1 MYKSTRAEQKSYL
14 DFIVPLFT
22 LLKGLTLIIY
32 IGIKSNLN
40 FNISV
45 LVTFLIYCKP
55 YKMTVIIRRSIMQEN
70 NRSDKQYGALA
81 LLPLVIFLG
90 LYIGVGITFT
100 MMGKENAFD
109 QLPRHVAIFI
119 GIIIAWT
126 CYDRKTKFTKKVEIF
141 TEHAGNSGIV
151 NLGLILLLAG
161 AFSTVT
167 SEMGGKE
174 AMVNMGLSVIP
185 PSLLIPGIFIM
196 SGFAALTLGTSTG
209 AQAAFIPVGV
219 AVAQGA
225 DLSVAAAGAAV
236 IAGAYFG
243 DNLSIISDTTI
254 AATNGVGAKMKD
266 KFKMNVLIAVPA
278 ALITAIIYA
287 FVGGTGKV
295 EGDLSFNFINI
306 LPYLFVLVAAIVGL
320 DVILVLIIGIV
331 MAGMLGMVQGNLGVF
346 QFTKAI
352 GEGMES
358 MFLIFLVAFLVS
370 GLVALIR
377 YYGGIDWIIKT
388 MKEKARGRKSAEYVI
403 SLMSG
408 VLSAALSHN
417 TLAIIISAPIA
428 KEIGDEYKVLPKRMA
443 SLLDIFAC
451 SALMLLPHDSGMLM
465 VEQYGDVSYIEVLK
479 YTFYPVVL
487 VICTVIT
494 IQFGLLDKDKKTLQ

>member
-1 MYKSTRAEQKSYL
+1 MSDSL
-14 DFIVPLFT
+14 
-22 LLKGLTLIIY
+22 
-32 IGIKSNLN
+32 
-40 FNISV
+40 
-45 LVTFLIYCKP
+45 
-55 YKMTVIIRRSIMQEN
+55 RSQ
-70 NRSDKQYGALA
+70 KQYGALA
-81 LLPLVIFLG
+81 LLPLVIFLL

-100 MMGKENAFD
+100 IMGKEDAFN
-109 QLPRHVAIFI
+109 QLPRYVAVFI
-119 GIIIAWT
+119 GIVIAWT
-126 CYDRKTKFTKKVEIF
+126 CYDRKTSFAKKVQIF
-141 TEHAGNSGIV
+141 TENAGNSSIV

-167 SEMGGKE
+167 SEMGGKT

-219 AVAQGA
+219 AVAQAA

-266 KFKMNVLIAVPA
+266 KFRMNVLIAVPA
-278 ALITAIIYA
+278 AIITAIFYA
-287 FVGGTGKV
+287 IIGGTGHVK
-295 EGDLSFNFINI
+295 GDLSFNFLNI
-306 LPYLFVLVAAIVGL
+306 LPYIFVLVAAIAGL
-320 DVILVLIIGIV
+320 DVVLVLIIGII
-331 MAGMLGMVQGNLGVF
+331 MAGLLGIVQGKFGVF
-346 QFTKAI
+346 DFTKSI
-352 GEGMES
+352 GDGMES

-388 MKEKARGRKSAEYVI
+388 MKEKAKGRKSAEYVI

-408 VLSAALSHN
+408 ILAAALSHN

-428 KEIGDEYKVLPKRMA
+428 KEIGDEYKVPPKRMA

-451 SALMLLPHDSGMLM
+451 CALMVLPHDSGMLM
-465 VEQYGDVSYIEVLK
+465 AEKYGHVSYLDVLQ
-479 YTFYPVVL
+479 YSIYPVIFIL
-487 VICTVIT
+487 CTVIT
-494 IQFGLLDKDKKTLQ
+494 IQFGLLDRPKKTK

>member
-1 MYKSTRAEQKSYL
+1 
-14 DFIVPLFT
+14 
-22 LLKGLTLIIY
+22 
-32 IGIKSNLN
+32 
-40 FNISV
+40 
-45 LVTFLIYCKP
+45 
-55 YKMTVIIRRSIMQEN
+55 MQEF
-70 NRSDKQYGALA
+70 NRSDKQYGFLA
-81 LLPLVIFLG
+81 LLPLIIFLG

-100 MMGKENAFD
+100 IMGKEDAFD

-119 GIIIAWT
+119 GIVIAWT
-126 CYDRKTKFTKKVEIF
+126 CYDRKTKFSKKVEIF
-141 TEHAGNSGIV
+141 TAHAGNSGIV

-167 SEMGGKE
+167 SEMGGKS
-174 AMVNMGLSVIP
+174 AMVNMGLNVIP

-219 AVAQGA
+219 AVAQAA

-266 KFKMNVLIAVPA
+266 KFKMNVLIALPA
-278 ALITAIIYA
+278 ALITAVIYA
-287 FVGGTGKV
+287 IVGGTGKV

-306 LPYLFVLVAAIVGL
+306 LPYLFVLIAAIAGL
-320 DVILVLIIGIV
+320 DVILVLIIGII
-331 MAGMLGMVQGNLGVF
+331 MAGIIGLFQGNLGIF

-377 YYGGIDWIIKT
+377 YYGGVDWIIKT
-388 MKEKARGRKSAEYVI
+388 MKEKAKGRKSAEYVI

-417 TLAIIISAPIA
+417 TLAILISAPIA
-428 KEIGDEYKVLPKRMA
+428 KEIGDEYKVPPKRMA

-451 SALMLLPHDSGMLM
+451 CALMVLPHDSGMLM

-479 YTFYPVVL
+479 YTFYPVIF

-494 IQFGLLDKDKKTLQ
+494 IQFGLLDKDKKLSK

>member
-1 MYKSTRAEQKSYL
+1 M
-14 DFIVPLFT
+14 
-22 LLKGLTLIIY
+22 
-32 IGIKSNLN
+32 
-40 FNISV
+40 
-45 LVTFLIYCKP
+45 
-55 YKMTVIIRRSIMQEN
+55 
-70 NRSDKQYGALA
+70 A
-81 LLPLVIFLG
+81 LLPLVIFLL

-100 MMGKENAFD
+100 IMGKEDAFN
-109 QLPRHVAIFI
+109 QLPRHVAVFI
-119 GIIIAWT
+119 GIVIAWT
-126 CYDRKTKFTKKVEIF
+126 CYDRKTSFAKKVQIF
-141 TEHAGNSGIV
+141 TENAGNSSIV

-167 SEMGGKE
+167 SEMGGKT

-219 AVAQGA
+219 AVAQAA

-266 KFKMNVLIAVPA
+266 KFRMNVLIAVPA
-278 ALITAIIYA
+278 AIITAIFYA
-287 FVGGTGKV
+287 IIGGTGHVK
-295 EGDLSFNFINI
+295 GDLSFNFLNI
-306 LPYLFVLVAAIVGL
+306 LPYIFVLVAAIAGL
-320 DVILVLIIGIV
+320 DVVLVLIIGII
-331 MAGMLGMVQGNLGVF
+331 MAGLLGIVQGKFGVF
-346 QFTKAI
+346 DFTKSI
-352 GEGMES
+352 GDGMES

-388 MKEKARGRKSAEYVI
+388 MKEKAKGRKSAEYVI

-408 VLSAALSHN
+408 ILAAALSHN

-428 KEIGDEYKVLPKRMA
+428 KEIGDEYKVPPKRMA

-451 SALMLLPHDSGMLM
+451 CALMVLPHDSGMLM
-465 VEQYGDVSYIEVLK
+465 AEKYGHVSYLDVLQ
-479 YTFYPVVL
+479 YSIYPVIFIL
-487 VICTVIT
+487 CTVIT
-494 IQFGLLDKDKKTLQ
+494 IQFGLLDRPKKTK

>member
-1 MYKSTRAEQKSYL
+1 MSDSL
-14 DFIVPLFT
+14 
-22 LLKGLTLIIY
+22 
-32 IGIKSNLN
+32 
-40 FNISV
+40 
-45 LVTFLIYCKP
+45 
-55 YKMTVIIRRSIMQEN
+55 RSQ
-70 NRSDKQYGALA
+70 KQYGALA
-81 LLPLVIFLG
+81 LLPLVIFLL

-100 MMGKENAFD
+100 IMGKEDAFN
-109 QLPRHVAIFI
+109 QLPRHVAVFI
-119 GIIIAWT
+119 GIVIAWT
-126 CYDRKTKFTKKVEIF
+126 CYDRKTSFAKKVQIF
-141 TEHAGNSGIV
+141 TENAGNSSIV

-167 SEMGGKE
+167 SEMGGKT

-219 AVAQGA
+219 AVAQAA

-266 KFKMNVLIAVPA
+266 KFRMNVLIAVPA
-278 ALITAIIYA
+278 AIITAIFYA
-287 FVGGTGKV
+287 IIGGTGHVK
-295 EGDLSFNFINI
+295 GDLSFNFLNI
-306 LPYLFVLVAAIVGL
+306 LPYIFVLVAAIAGL
-320 DVILVLIIGIV
+320 DVVLVLIIGII
-331 MAGMLGMVQGNLGVF
+331 MAGLLGIVQGKFGVF
-346 QFTKAI
+346 DFTKSI
-352 GEGMES
+352 GDGMES

-388 MKEKARGRKSAEYVI
+388 MKEKAKGRKSAEYVI

-408 VLSAALSHN
+408 ILAAALSHN

-428 KEIGDEYKVLPKRMA
+428 KEIGDEYKVPPKRMA

-451 SALMLLPHDSGMLM
+451 CALMVLPHDSGMLM
-465 VEQYGDVSYIEVLK
+465 AEKYGHVSYLDVLQ
-479 YTFYPVVL
+479 YSIYPVIFIL
-487 VICTVIT
+487 CTVIT
-494 IQFGLLDKDKKTLQ
+494 IQFGLLDRPKKTK